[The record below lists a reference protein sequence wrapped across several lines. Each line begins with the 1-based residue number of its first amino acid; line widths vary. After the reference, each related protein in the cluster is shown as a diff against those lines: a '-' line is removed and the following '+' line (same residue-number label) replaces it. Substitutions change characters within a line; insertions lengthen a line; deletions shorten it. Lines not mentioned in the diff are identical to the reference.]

1 MGSFYQ
7 NGIVANLHDF
17 SYGTSS
23 EANYKKLENDLMKF
37 SKNNPMEL
45 ILPCLFSEISGKALP
60 KIVNEI
66 NKTKFLNHIVI
77 GLDRANKN
85 QYKEA
90 SNFFKNL
97 EIPHS
102 ILWNDGPRLMELDKE
117 LKEKGLSPK
126 EFGKGRNV
134 WFCIGMTLARGKA
147 ESIALHDCDILTYE
161 KSLLAKLFYPVANPV
176 FNFQFCK
183 GYYPRVADGKMNG
196 RVSRLLVFPL
206 LLAMEKTIGRSEYLD
221 FMKSFR
227 YPLAG
232 EFSFRRNLLP
242 RLRIPSDWGLEIG
255 VLSEMQRNHASNRI
269 CQVDLAQ
276 KYDHKH
282 QDLSEND
289 DNSGLSRMSIDITKA
304 LIRKLATQG
313 NIFTLETF
321 RSIKATYYRAALD
334 MIDIYRS
341 DAQMNDLNFDSHIEE
356 KTVELFAL
364 NIMKAGESFFENPM
378 ETPFIPT
385 WNRVLSAI
393 PDFLDRLELS
403 VELDNA
409 EVKKQ
414 I

>member
-17 SYGTSS
+17 SYGTSGND
-23 EANYKKLENDLMKF
+23 NYQKLEKDLIEF
-37 SKNNPMEL
+37 SNTNPMEL
-45 ILPCLFSEISGKALP
+45 ILPCLFSEIKGKALP
-60 KIVNEI
+60 NIIDEI
-66 NKTKFLNHIVI
+66 NKTRFLNHVVI
-77 GLDRANKN
+77 GLDRANKEE
-85 QYKEA
+85 YKSA
-90 SNFFKNL
+90 FKFFTKL
-97 EIPHS
+97 KTPFS
-102 ILWNDGPRLMELDKE
+102 VLWNDGPRLMELDKE
-117 LKEKGLSPK
+117 LSEKGLSPR

-134 WFCIGMTLARGKA
+134 WYCIGMTLARGKA

-161 KSLLAKLFYPVANPV
+161 KSMLAKLFYPVANPF

-232 EFSFRRNLLP
+232 EFSFRKNLLP
-242 RLRIPSDWGLEIG
+242 ELRIPSDWGLEIG
-255 VLSEMQRNHASNRI
+255 VLSEMQRNHSSNKI

-276 KYDHKH
+276 TYDHKH
-282 QDLSEND
+282 QDLSENN
-289 DNSGLSRMSIDITKA
+289 DNAGLSRMSIDITKA
-304 LIRKLATQG
+304 LVRKLATQG
-313 NIFTLETF
+313 NIFSLETF

-341 DAQMNDLNFDSHIEE
+341 DARMNGLSFDSHIEE
-356 KTVELFAL
+356 KAVELFAL

-393 PDFLDRLELS
+393 PDFLERFKKS

-409 EVKKQ
+409 ELRK
-414 I
+414 

>member
-37 SKNNPMEL
+37 SKSNPMEL
-45 ILPCLFSEISGKALP
+45 ILPCLFSEITGKALP

-85 QYKEA
+85 QYTKA
-90 SNFFKNL
+90 CNFFENL

-393 PDFLDRLELS
+393 PDFLDRLKLS

>member
-17 SYGTSS
+17 SYGTSGND
-23 EANYKKLENDLMKF
+23 NYQKLEKDLIEF
-37 SKNNPMEL
+37 SNSNPMEL
-45 ILPCLFSEISGKALP
+45 ILPCLFSEIKGKALP
-60 KIVNEI
+60 NIIEEI
-66 NKTKFLNHIVI
+66 NKTKFLNHVVI
-77 GLDRANKN
+77 GLDRANKEE
-85 QYKEA
+85 YKSA
-90 SNFFKNL
+90 FKFFNNL
-97 EIPHS
+97 KTPFS
-102 ILWNDGPRLMELDKE
+102 VLWNDGPRLMELDNE
-117 LKEKGLSPK
+117 LSEKGLSPR

-134 WFCIGMTLARGKA
+134 WYCIGMTLARGKA
-147 ESIALHDCDILTYE
+147 ESIALHDCDILTYD
-161 KSLLAKLFYPVANPV
+161 KSMLAKLFYPVANPF

-232 EFSFRRNLLP
+232 EFSFRKSLLP
-242 RLRIPSDWGLEIG
+242 ELRIPSDWGLEIG
-255 VLSEMQRNHASNRI
+255 VLSEMQRNHSSNKI

-276 KYDHKH
+276 TYDHKH
-282 QDLSEND
+282 QDLSENN
-289 DNSGLSRMSIDITKA
+289 DNAGLSRMSIDITKA

-313 NIFTLETF
+313 NIFSLETF

-341 DAQMNDLNFDSHIEE
+341 DARMNGLSFDSHLEE
-356 KTVELFAL
+356 KAVELFAL

-393 PDFLDRLELS
+393 PDFLERFKKS

-409 EVKKQ
+409 ELRN
-414 I
+414 

>member
-17 SYGTSS
+17 SYGKSS
-23 EANYKKLENDLMKF
+23 NDNYEKLEKELIEF
-37 SKNNPMEL
+37 SNTNPMEL
-45 ILPCLFSEISGKALP
+45 ILPCLFSEIKGKALP
-60 KIVNEI
+60 NIIDEI
-66 NKTKFLNHIVI
+66 NKTRFLNHLVI
-77 GLDRANKN
+77 GLDRANKEE
-85 QYKEA
+85 YKSA
-90 SNFFKNL
+90 FKFFSKL
-97 EIPHS
+97 KTPFS
-102 ILWNDGPRLMELDKE
+102 VLWNDGPRLMELDNE
-117 LKEKGLSPK
+117 LSEKGLSPR

-134 WFCIGMTLARGKA
+134 WYCIGMTLARGKA

-161 KSLLAKLFYPVANPV
+161 KSMLAKLFYPVANPF

-232 EFSFRRNLLP
+232 EFSFRKNLLP
-242 RLRIPSDWGLEIG
+242 ELRIPSDWGLEIG
-255 VLSEMQRNHASNRI
+255 VLSEMQRNHSSNKI

-276 KYDHKH
+276 TYDHKH
-282 QDLSEND
+282 QDLSENN
-289 DNSGLSRMSIDITKA
+289 DNAGLSRMSIDITKA
-304 LIRKLATQG
+304 LVRKLATQG
-313 NIFTLETF
+313 NIFSLETF

-341 DAQMNDLNFDSHIEE
+341 DARMNGLSFDSHIEE
-356 KTVELFAL
+356 KAVELFAL

-393 PDFLDRLELS
+393 PDFLERFKKS

-409 EVKKQ
+409 ELTK
-414 I
+414 

>member
-23 EANYKKLENDLMKF
+23 EENYKKLENDLMKF

-85 QYKEA
+85 QYIEA
-90 SNFFKNL
+90 SNFFQNL
-97 EIPHS
+97 KIPYS

-161 KSLLAKLFYPVANPV
+161 KYLLAKLFYPVANPV

-364 NIMKAGESFFENPM
+364 NIMKAGETFFENPM

-393 PDFLDRLELS
+393 PDFLDKLKLS

-409 EVKKQ
+409 EVKK
-414 I
+414 

>member
-23 EANYKKLENDLMKF
+23 EANYKKLENDLIKF

-60 KIVNEI
+60 KIINEI

-85 QYKEA
+85 QYAEA

-102 ILWNDGPRLMELDKE
+102 ILWNDGPRLIELDKE
-117 LKEKGLSPK
+117 LKEKGLSPN

-232 EFSFRRNLLP
+232 EFSFRKNLLP

-255 VLSEMQRNHASNRI
+255 VLSEMQRNHSSNRI

-393 PDFLDRLELS
+393 PDFLDRLKLS

-409 EVKKQ
+409 EIKK
-414 I
+414 

>member
-23 EANYKKLENDLMKF
+23 EANYEKLENDLMKF

-117 LKEKGLSPK
+117 LKDKGLSPK

-409 EVKKQ
+409 EVK
-414 I
+414 

>member
-17 SYGTSS
+17 SYGTS
-23 EANYKKLENDLMKF
+23 ANDNYQKLEKDLIEF
-37 SKNNPMEL
+37 SNSNPMEL
-45 ILPCLFSEISGKALP
+45 ILPCLFSEIKGKALP
-60 KIVNEI
+60 NIIEEI
-66 NKTKFLNHIVI
+66 NKTKFLNHVVI
-77 GLDRANKN
+77 GLDRANKEE
-85 QYKEA
+85 YKSA
-90 SNFFKNL
+90 FKFFNNL
-97 EIPHS
+97 KTPFS
-102 ILWNDGPRLMELDKE
+102 VLWNDGPRLMELDKE
-117 LKEKGLSPK
+117 LSEKGLSPR

-134 WFCIGMTLARGKA
+134 WYCIGMTLARGKA
-147 ESIALHDCDILTYE
+147 ESIALHDCDILTYD
-161 KSLLAKLFYPVANPV
+161 KSMLAKLFYPVANPF

-232 EFSFRRNLLP
+232 EFSFRKSLLP
-242 RLRIPSDWGLEIG
+242 ELRIPSDWGLEIG
-255 VLSEMQRNHASNRI
+255 VLSEMQRNHSSNKV

-276 KYDHKH
+276 TYDHKH
-282 QDLSEND
+282 QDLSENN
-289 DNSGLSRMSIDITKA
+289 DNAGLSRMSIDITKA

-313 NIFTLETF
+313 NIFSLETF

-341 DAQMNDLNFDSHIEE
+341 DARMNGLSFDSHLEE
-356 KTVELFAL
+356 KAVELFAL

-393 PDFLDRLELS
+393 PDFLERFKNS

-409 EVKKQ
+409 ELRK
-414 I
+414 

>member
-60 KIVNEI
+60 KIINEI

-85 QYKEA
+85 QYTEA

-102 ILWNDGPRLMELDKE
+102 ILWNDGPRLIELDKE
-117 LKEKGLSPK
+117 LKDKGLSPK

-134 WFCIGMTLARGKA
+134 WFCIGMTLARAKA

-393 PDFLDRLELS
+393 PDFLDRFELS

-409 EVKKQ
+409 EVK
-414 I
+414 

>member
-17 SYGTSS
+17 SYGTSLKG
-23 EANYKKLENDLMKF
+23 NYTKIENDLMKF
-37 SKNNPMEL
+37 SKDNPMEL

-60 KIVNEI
+60 KIIDEI

-85 QYKEA
+85 QYKET
-90 SNFFKNL
+90 SNFLKNL
-97 EIPHS
+97 KTPHS
-102 ILWNDGPRLMELDKE
+102 ILWNDGPRLMELDNE

-282 QDLSEND
+282 QDLSEDD
-289 DNSGLSRMSIDITKA
+289 DNAGLSRMSIDITKA

-341 DAQMNDLNFDSHIEE
+341 DAQMNDLNYDSHIEE

-364 NIMKAGESFFENPM
+364 NIMKAGETFFENPM

-393 PDFLDRLELS
+393 PDFLDRLKFS
-403 VELDNA
+403 VELDN
-409 EVKKQ
+409 EDVRN
-414 I
+414 

>member
-17 SYGTSS
+17 SYGTTLKG
-23 EANYKKLENDLMKF
+23 NYTKLENDLMKF
-37 SKNNPMEL
+37 STDNPMEL

-60 KIVNEI
+60 KIIDEI

-85 QYKEA
+85 EYTEA
-90 SNFFKNL
+90 SNFFENL
-97 EIPHS
+97 KIPHS
-102 ILWNDGPRLMELDKE
+102 ILWNDGPRLMELDYE
-117 LKEKGLSPK
+117 LKAKGLSPK

-289 DNSGLSRMSIDITKA
+289 ETSGLSRMSIDITKA

-393 PDFLDRLELS
+393 PDFLDRLKLS

-409 EVKKQ
+409 EVKK
-414 I
+414 

>member
-17 SYGTSS
+17 SYGTSGND
-23 EANYKKLENDLMKF
+23 NYQKLEKDLIEF
-37 SKNNPMEL
+37 SNSNPMEL
-45 ILPCLFSEISGKALP
+45 ILPCLFSEIKGKALP
-60 KIVNEI
+60 NIIEEI
-66 NKTKFLNHIVI
+66 NKTKFLNHVVI
-77 GLDRANKN
+77 GLDRANKEE
-85 QYKEA
+85 YKSA
-90 SNFFKNL
+90 FKFFNNL
-97 EIPHS
+97 KTPFS
-102 ILWNDGPRLMELDKE
+102 VLWNDGPRLMELDNE
-117 LKEKGLSPK
+117 LSEKGLSPR

-134 WFCIGMTLARGKA
+134 WYCIGMTLARGKA

-161 KSLLAKLFYPVANPV
+161 KSMLAKLFYPVANPF

-232 EFSFRRNLLP
+232 EFSFRKNLLP
-242 RLRIPSDWGLEIG
+242 ELRIPSDWGLEIG
-255 VLSEMQRNHASNRI
+255 VLSEMQRNHSSNKI

-276 KYDHKH
+276 TYDHKH
-282 QDLSEND
+282 QDLSENN
-289 DNSGLSRMSIDITKA
+289 DNAGLSRMSIDITKA
-304 LIRKLATQG
+304 LVRKLATQG
-313 NIFTLETF
+313 NIFSLETF

-341 DAQMNDLNFDSHIEE
+341 DARMNGLSFDSHIEE
-356 KTVELFAL
+356 KAVELFAL

-393 PDFLDRLELS
+393 PDFLERFKKS

-409 EVKKQ
+409 ELTK
-414 I
+414 

>member
-23 EANYKKLENDLMKF
+23 EANYKKLEDDLIKF

-60 KIVNEI
+60 KIINEI

-85 QYKEA
+85 QYTEA

-117 LKEKGLSPK
+117 LKDKGLSPK

-409 EVKKQ
+409 EVK
-414 I
+414 

>member
-66 NKTKFLNHIVI
+66 SKTKFLNHIVI

-85 QYKEA
+85 QYNEA

-117 LKEKGLSPK
+117 LKDKGLSPK

-393 PDFLDRLELS
+393 PDFLDRFKLS

-409 EVKKQ
+409 EVK
-414 I
+414 

>member
-85 QYKEA
+85 QYTKA

-117 LKEKGLSPK
+117 LKDKGLSPK

-232 EFSFRRNLLP
+232 EFSFRKNLLP

-393 PDFLDRLELS
+393 PDFLDRLKLS

-409 EVKKQ
+409 EVK
-414 I
+414 

>member
-23 EANYKKLENDLMKF
+23 EGNYKKLENDLIKF
-37 SKNNPMEL
+37 SKKNPMEL

-60 KIVNEI
+60 KIINEI

-85 QYKEA
+85 QYTEA
-90 SNFFKNL
+90 TNFFENL
-97 EIPHS
+97 KIPYS

-232 EFSFRRNLLP
+232 EFSFRKNLLP

-255 VLSEMQRNHASNRI
+255 VLSEMQRNHSSNRI

-341 DAQMNDLNFDSHIEE
+341 DAQMNNLNFDSHIEE

-393 PDFLDRLELS
+393 PDFLDRLILS

-409 EVKKQ
+409 EVKK
-414 I
+414 

>member
-17 SYGTSS
+17 SYGTSGDD
-23 EANYKKLENDLMKF
+23 NYQKLEKDLIEF
-37 SKNNPMEL
+37 SNTNPMEL
-45 ILPCLFSEISGKALP
+45 ILPCLFSEIKGKALP
-60 KIVNEI
+60 NIIDEI
-66 NKTKFLNHIVI
+66 NKTRFLNHVVI
-77 GLDRANKN
+77 GLDRANKEE
-85 QYKEA
+85 YKSA
-90 SNFFKNL
+90 FKFFTKL
-97 EIPHS
+97 KTPFS
-102 ILWNDGPRLMELDKE
+102 VLWNDGPRLMELDKE
-117 LKEKGLSPK
+117 LSEKGLSPR

-134 WFCIGMTLARGKA
+134 WYCIGMTLARGQA

-161 KSLLAKLFYPVANPV
+161 KSMLAKLFYPVANPF

-232 EFSFRRNLLP
+232 EFSFTKNLLP
-242 RLRIPSDWGLEIG
+242 ELRIPSDWGLEIG
-255 VLSEMQRNHASNRI
+255 VLSEMQRNHSSNKI

-276 KYDHKH
+276 TYDHKH
-282 QDLSEND
+282 QDLSENN
-289 DNSGLSRMSIDITKA
+289 DNAGLSRMSIDITKA

-313 NIFTLETF
+313 NIFSLETF

-341 DAQMNDLNFDSHIEE
+341 DARMNGLSFDSHIEE
-356 KTVELFAL
+356 KAVELFAL

-393 PDFLDRLELS
+393 PDFLERFKKS

-409 EVKKQ
+409 ELTK
-414 I
+414 

>member
-17 SYGTSS
+17 SYGTSLKG
-23 EANYKKLENDLMKF
+23 NYTKIESDLMKF
-37 SKNNPMEL
+37 SKVNPMEL

-60 KIVNEI
+60 KIIDEI

-77 GLDRANKN
+77 GLDRADKN
-85 QYKEA
+85 QYTEA

-97 EIPHS
+97 KIPHS
-102 ILWNDGPRLMELDKE
+102 ILWNDGPRLMELDIE

-134 WFCIGMTLARGKA
+134 WFCIGMTLARGRA

-282 QDLSEND
+282 QELSED
-289 DNSGLSRMSIDITKA
+289 DENSGLSRMSIDITKA

-341 DAQMNDLNFDSHIEE
+341 DAQMNDLNYDSHIEE

-364 NIMKAGESFFENPM
+364 NIMKAGETFFENPM

-393 PDFLDRLELS
+393 PDFLDRLKLS

-409 EVKKQ
+409 EQKKQ
-414 I
+414 R

>member
-17 SYGTSS
+17 SYGTSLKG
-23 EANYKKLENDLMKF
+23 NYTKIENDLMKF
-37 SKNNPMEL
+37 SKDNPMEL

-60 KIVNEI
+60 KIIDEI

-97 EIPHS
+97 KTPHS
-102 ILWNDGPRLMELDKE
+102 ILWNDGPRLMELDNE

-282 QDLSEND
+282 QDLSEDD
-289 DNSGLSRMSIDITKA
+289 DNAGLSRMSIDITKA

-341 DAQMNDLNFDSHIEE
+341 DAQMNDLNYDSHIEE

-364 NIMKAGESFFENPM
+364 NIMKAGETFFENPM

-393 PDFLDRLELS
+393 PDFLDRLKFS
-403 VELDNA
+403 VELDN
-409 EVKKQ
+409 EDVRN
-414 I
+414 

>member
-23 EANYKKLENDLMKF
+23 EGNYKKLENDLIKF
-37 SKNNPMEL
+37 SKKNPMEL

-66 NKTKFLNHIVI
+66 NKTKFLNHLVI

-85 QYKEA
+85 QYTEA
-90 SNFFKNL
+90 SNFFENL
-97 EIPHS
+97 KIPYS

-232 EFSFRRNLLP
+232 EFSFRKNLLP

-255 VLSEMQRNHASNRI
+255 VLSEMQRNHSSNRI

-356 KTVELFAL
+356 KSVELFAL

-393 PDFLDRLELS
+393 PDFLDRLKLS

-409 EVKKQ
+409 EIKK
-414 I
+414 

>member
-23 EANYKKLENDLMKF
+23 EANYKKLENDLIKF

-60 KIVNEI
+60 KIINEI

-85 QYKEA
+85 QYTEA

-102 ILWNDGPRLMELDKE
+102 ILWNDGPRLIELDKE
-117 LKEKGLSPK
+117 LKDKGLSPK

-232 EFSFRRNLLP
+232 EFSFRKNLLP

-393 PDFLDRLELS
+393 PDFLDRLKLS

-409 EVKKQ
+409 EVK
-414 I
+414 

>member
-23 EANYKKLENDLMKF
+23 EANYKKLENDLMNF

-90 SNFFKNL
+90 SNFFENL

-117 LKEKGLSPK
+117 LKDKGLSPK

-341 DAQMNDLNFDSHIEE
+341 DAQMNDLSFDSHIEE

-393 PDFLDRLELS
+393 PDFLDRLKLS
-403 VELDNA
+403 VELDDA
-409 EVKKQ
+409 EVK
-414 I
+414 

>member
-23 EANYKKLENDLMKF
+23 EGNYKKLENDLIKF
-37 SKNNPMEL
+37 SKKNPMEL

-85 QYKEA
+85 QYTEA
-90 SNFFKNL
+90 ANFFENL
-97 EIPHS
+97 KIPYS

-117 LKEKGLSPK
+117 LKDKGLSPK

-206 LLAMEKTIGRSEYLD
+206 LVAMEKTIGRSEYLD

-232 EFSFRRNLLP
+232 EFSFRKNLLP

-255 VLSEMQRNHASNRI
+255 VLSEMQRNHSSNRI

-341 DAQMNDLNFDSHIEE
+341 DAQMNNLNFDSHIEE

-393 PDFLDRLELS
+393 PDFLDRLKLS

-409 EVKKQ
+409 EVK
-414 I
+414 

>member
-1 MGSFYQ
+1 
-7 NGIVANLHDF
+7 
-17 SYGTSS
+17 
-23 EANYKKLENDLMKF
+23 
-37 SKNNPMEL
+37 MEL

-117 LKEKGLSPK
+117 LKDKGLSPK

-409 EVKKQ
+409 EVK
-414 I
+414 

>member
-23 EANYKKLENDLMKF
+23 EANYKKLENDLMNF

-117 LKEKGLSPK
+117 LKDKGLSPK

-393 PDFLDRLELS
+393 PDFLDRLKLS

-409 EVKKQ
+409 EVK
-414 I
+414 

>member
-60 KIVNEI
+60 KIVNKI

-85 QYKEA
+85 QYTEA

-102 ILWNDGPRLMELDKE
+102 ILWNDGPRLIELDKE
-117 LKEKGLSPK
+117 LKDKGLSPK

-393 PDFLDRLELS
+393 PDFLDRLKLS

-409 EVKKQ
+409 EVK
-414 I
+414 

>member
-23 EANYKKLENDLMKF
+23 EANYKKLENDLIKF

-117 LKEKGLSPK
+117 LKDKGLSPK

-409 EVKKQ
+409 EVK
-414 I
+414 